1 MDATSTTNPAYNV
14 PAFNGRKQL
23 AEIHCHLSDFLH
35 YQSHIRLDATTSLPP
50 GTLHAN
56 RNKRKAI
63 IALLKEEHL
72 RLQTLKQLIDCID
85 MNTSEILDLY
95 KESKVTHNED
105 WGALAWGPLPD
116 WEQPQLLNP
125 PPANKE

>member
-1 MDATSTTNPAYNV
+1 MDTTSTTNPAYNV

-35 YQSHIRLDATTSLPP
+35 YQSHIRLDAATSLLP

-56 RNKRKAI
+56 RRERDAI
-63 IALLKEEHL
+63 IAIIKEERLH
-72 RLQTLKQLIDCID
+72 LQTLKQLIDCID
-85 MNTSEILDLY
+85 MNDGEILELY
-95 KESKVTHNED
+95 EESKIVHAQD

-116 WEQPQLLNP
+116 WEQLQLPNP
-125 PPANKE
+125 PPANEE

>member
-23 AEIHCHLSDFLH
+23 TEIHHHLSDFLH
-35 YQSHIRLDATTSLPP
+35 YQSHIQLDAATSLLP
-50 GTLHAN
+50 GTLHTN
-56 RNKRKAI
+56 RNERKAI
-63 IALLKEEHL
+63 IALLKEERL
-72 RLQTLKQLIDCID
+72 CLQTLKQLINCI
-85 MNTSEILDLY
+85 NTNTGEILDLY
-95 KESKVTHNED
+95 KELKVTHNED

-116 WEQPQLLNP
+116 WEQPQPPNL